1 MPIRAP
7 RVIFLDVDGVL
18 NSAAERSAVDYI
30 GLTGGLW
37 LERGL
42 IERLRD
48 LVHLQQA
55 FLVISSSWR
64 RDRSAVEDL
73 KRVCADVGLPRW
85 RFLGQTCELG
95 RTAGPTAAARRGTEI
110 RRWLSAFRAEFG
122 VQQWI
127 TLDDMDLASAAPEHL
142 RKHHIRTH
150 PYYGLQP
157 AEVQKALQ
165 VFGCGCTEKTI
176 LAMLSDVH
184 SKGIVLDID
193 GTLID
198 STPFCDGSSPATYVH
213 EEHTAI
219 YARPHLDEFLD
230 FCFERFDGVGLW
242 TTSDAS
248 WCHLVVDEVLG
259 KHRDWCFF
267 WSQQHCSERQRDREG
282 QEIGISKKLKKLWR
296 SSTRR
301 ARGFHRESCVIVED
315 TVANCYFNRGN
326 AIIVPTFAADKDDEV
341 LLKLMSYLDKEV
353 LPREDV
359 RYAEAQLDGIIE
371 LFTDPGT
378 LAFLAL
384 WAAAYSWGSFGG
396 KQVSL
401 EPWERRKASWY
412 LLNGVFFH
420 FFCDGM
426 AGALGLAGILG
437 RLYPLLDRRVHARD
451 PGACSVLFVELFV
464 MMPLCVLTFRAIRQ
478 GKASRHALEICLC
491 SFHIFGTVVFVLSE
505 AFMSGCRNVPT
516 LEPLGGTEA
525 PHWCGKGLIWPPT
538 ENQLIYFWFGFVFAN
553 IPWLTLPLRLLL
565 LAMQAAT
572 EEAELAGMAKNE
584 KVKDN

>member
-213 EEHTAI
+213 E
-219 YARPHLDEFLD
+219 
-230 FCFERFDGVGLW
+230 
-242 TTSDAS
+242 
-248 WCHLVVDEVLG
+248 
-259 KHRDWCFF
+259 DW
-267 WSQQHCSERQRDREG
+267 
-282 QEIGISKKLKKLWR
+282 
-296 SSTRR
+296 
-301 ARGFHRESCVIVED
+301 
-315 TVANCYFNRGN
+315 
-326 AIIVPTFAADKDDEV
+326 
-341 LLKLMSYLDKEV
+341 
-353 LPREDV
+353 
-359 RYAEAQLDGIIE
+359 
-371 LFTDPGT
+371 
-378 LAFLAL
+378 
-384 WAAAYSWGSFGG
+384 
-396 KQVSL
+396 
-401 EPWERRKASWY
+401 
-412 LLNGVFFH
+412 
-420 FFCDGM
+420 
-426 AGALGLAGILG
+426 
-437 RLYPLLDRRVHARD
+437 
-451 PGACSVLFVELFV
+451 
-464 MMPLCVLTFRAIRQ
+464 
-478 GKASRHALEICLC
+478 
-491 SFHIFGTVVFVLSE
+491 
-505 AFMSGCRNVPT
+505 
-516 LEPLGGTEA
+516 
-525 PHWCGKGLIWPPT
+525 
-538 ENQLIYFWFGFVFAN
+538 
-553 IPWLTLPLRLLL
+553 
-565 LAMQAAT
+565 
-572 EEAELAGMAKNE
+572 
-584 KVKDN
+584 